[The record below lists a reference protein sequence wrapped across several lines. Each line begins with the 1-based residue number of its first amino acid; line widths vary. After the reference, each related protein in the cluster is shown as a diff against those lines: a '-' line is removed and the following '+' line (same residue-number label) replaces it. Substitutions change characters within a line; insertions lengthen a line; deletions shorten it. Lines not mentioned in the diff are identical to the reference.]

1 MFFVETI
8 KCMRTVLFAD
18 TFDAVATLISAF
30 QISKSFAS
38 KNLFQSISFA
48 IDTEQKIG
56 LVGPNGAGKSTLL
69 KILSGTMKPDSGK
82 LSFSNSL
89 RLGYLEQKPQ
99 LTPGKSIYETL
110 VEVTGDPYDGVNIA
124 HAFELI
130 TKLSLDEMAEGENTD
145 VGTLSGGWQKRVA
158 LARELMKRPT
168 LLMLDEPTNHLDIQS
183 ILWLE
188 DFISN
193 ENQISFFIVTHDRA
207 FLQNTCNAIFDLDP
221 RNPDGLIKSYGDY
234 AKYLETKQ
242 MLLDSQR
249 RLEEKKR
256 NTMLIEKAW
265 LARGPQARLTKQKAR
280 QNRAHELIDEV
291 KNLENKN
298 QLRKADFDFSA
309 GTGNTPKRLV
319 ELTKV
324 SKSFT
329 GRNLF
334 SDLSGLVR
342 PKARIGLLGANG
354 CGKSTLIKL
363 MLGKEQATSGEVF
376 VNPDIQINY
385 FEQGKE
391 TLNQNA
397 TVLKVICP
405 EGDYV
410 HLAGSPVFARSY
422 LSRFHF
428 NGFQM
433 DMPVSK
439 LSGGEQS
446 RLLLAKLMLTS
457 AHVLILDEPTN
468 DLDVETLDVLSEC
481 LADYP
486 GAVIL
491 VSHDRF
497 FLDQNSNELWAFTEN
512 EKGEIIKFAD
522 YYQWETWYRQEG
534 EENRRA
540 GKAATEAALKQAQA
554 PAKTGSS
561 SNKKLSY
568 KETLEY
574 ENIEKNIAIKEEEL
588 TKVQSALALP
598 ENQAN
603 YSKLQELTSL
613 SASLEAEVAQMYER
627 WQLLEAKT
635 KS

>member
-1 MFFVETI
+1 M
-8 KCMRTVLFAD
+8 LL

-48 IDTEQKIG
+48 IDTDQKIG

-69 KILSGTMKPDSGK
+69 KILSGKMKPDSGQ

-89 RLGYLEQKPQ
+89 RLGYLEQKPV
-99 LTPGKSIYETL
+99 LEAGKSIYETL
-110 VEVTGDPYDGVNIA
+110 VEVTDDPYDGINIA
-124 HAFELI
+124 LAFELI
-130 TKLSLDEMAEGENTD
+130 TKLSLDEMPEGENTD
-145 VGTLSGGWQKRVA
+145 VSKLSGGWQKRVA

-193 ENQISFFIVTHDRA
+193 ERQVSFFIVTHDRA

-221 RNPDGLIKSYGDY
+221 RNPDGLIKSIGDY
-234 AKYLETKQ
+234 GKYLETKQ

-249 RLEEKKR
+249 RLEDKMR

-280 QNRAHELIDEV
+280 QNRAHELIDDV

-298 QLRKADFDFSA
+298 TLRKSDFDFS
-309 GTGNTPKRLV
+309 TSGNSPKRLV

-334 SDLSGLVR
+334 TNLSGLVR

-363 MLGKEQATSGEVF
+363 MLGKEQPTSGEVF

-391 TLNQNA
+391 MLNQNA

-410 HLAGSPVFARSY
+410 HLQGSPVYARSY

-428 NGFQM
+428 NAFQM

-486 GAVIL
+486 GALIL

-497 FLDQNSNELWAFTEN
+497 FLDQNSNELWSFTEN

-522 YYQWETWYRQEG
+522 YYQWETWFRQEG

-540 GKAATEAALKQAQA
+540 GKAATEASLKQAEA
-554 PAKTGSS
+554 PAKTGNS

-568 KETLEY
+568 KETQEY
-574 ENIEKNIAIKEEEL
+574 ENIEKNIAVKEEEL
-588 TKVQSALALP
+588 TAVQAELSKP

-603 YSKLQELTSL
+603 YNKLQELTAR
-613 SASLEAEVAQMYER
+613 SATLEADVATMYER
-627 WQLLEAKT
+627 WQLLDAKQ

>member
-1 MFFVETI
+1 MQINRALLMICKKYNQE
-8 KCMRTVLFAD
+8 KM
-18 TFDAVATLISAF
+18 ATLVSAF

-38 KNLFQSISFA
+38 KKLFSSISFA
-48 IDTEQKIG
+48 LESEQKIG

-69 KILSGTMKPDSGK
+69 KIISGAMTPDQGQI
-82 LSFSNSL
+82 SFSNSL
-89 RLGYLEQKPQ
+89 RLGYLEQKPV
-99 LTPGKSIYETL
+99 LPRGKTIYDVLIEASD
-110 VEVTGDPYDGVNIA
+110 DPYDGINIA
-124 HAFELI
+124 LAFELI
-130 TKLSLDEMAEGENTD
+130 KKLSLDQAAQAENTD

-168 LLMLDEPTNHLDIQS
+168 LLLLDEPTNHLDIQS

-188 DFISN
+188 EFIEN
-193 ENQISFFIVTHDRA
+193 ENQMAFFIVTHDRA
-207 FLQNTCNAIFDLDP
+207 FLQNTCTAIFDLDP

-234 AKYLETKQ
+234 AQYLETKE
-242 MLLDSQR
+242 MLLAGQR

-291 KNLENKN
+291 NKLENKN
-298 QLRKADFDFSA
+298 QLRRAEFDFST
-309 GTGNTPKRLV
+309 TGNSPKRLI
-319 ELTKV
+319 ELTHVEK
-324 SKSFT
+324 KF
-329 GRNLF
+329 GERQLF

-363 MLGKEQATSGEVF
+363 MLGNEQPTSGEIF

-391 TLNQNA
+391 TLNQDIP
-397 TVLKVICP
+397 VLKVICP

-410 HLAGSPVFARSY
+410 HLQGQPVFARSY

-428 NGFQM
+428 NNFQM
-433 DMPVSK
+433 EMPVSK

-481 LADYP
+481 LAEFP
-486 GAVIL
+486 GALIL

-497 FLDQNSNELWAFTEN
+497 FLDQNSTELWAFTEN
-512 EKGEIIKFAD
+512 ECGEIIKFAD
-522 YYQWETWYRQEG
+522 YYQWELWYR
-534 EENRRA
+534 NS
-540 GKAATEAALKQAQA
+540 LKTTPTSRNNSAVQN
-554 PAKTGSS
+554 PKSGPS

-574 ENIEKNIAIKEEEL
+574 ESIEKNIATKEAEL
-588 TKVQSALALP
+588 SQAQNALSDPKNQS
-598 ENQAN
+598 N
-603 YSKLQELTSL
+603 YDKLQELTTS
-613 SASLEAEVAQMYER
+613 SAKLEKEVATLYER
-627 WQLLEAKT
+627 WQYLEAKI
-635 KS
+635 KG

>member
-1 MFFVETI
+1 M
-8 KCMRTVLFAD
+8 
-18 TFDAVATLISAF
+18 ATLISAF
-30 QISKSFAS
+30 QISKAFAS
-38 KNLFQSISFA
+38 KTLFQSISFA

-69 KILSGTMKPDSGK
+69 KILSGSMKPDSGQ
-82 LSFSNSL
+82 LSTSNSL
-89 RLGYLEQKPQ
+89 RLGYLEQKPV
-99 LTPGKSIYETL
+99 LIAGKSIYETL
-110 VEVTGDPYDGVNIA
+110 VEATDDPYDGINISL
-124 HAFELI
+124 AFELI
-130 TKLSLDEMAEGENTD
+130 TKLSLDEMPDGENTD
-145 VGTLSGGWQKRVA
+145 VAKLSGGWQKRVA
-158 LARELMKRPT
+158 LARELMKRPS

-193 ENQISFFIVTHDRA
+193 ERQVSFFIVTHDRA

-234 AKYLETKQ
+234 GKYLETKQ

-249 RLEEKKR
+249 RLEEKRR

-280 QNRAHELIDEV
+280 QNRAHEIIDEV

-298 QLRKADFDFSA
+298 QLRKSEFDFST
-309 GTGNTPKRLV
+309 TGNSPKRLV

-324 SKSFT
+324 SKAFT

-334 SDLSGLVR
+334 TNLSGLIR

-363 MLGKEQATSGEVF
+363 ILGQENPTSGEVF

-391 TLNQNA
+391 MLNQNA

-410 HLAGSPVFARSY
+410 HLQGSPVYGRSY

-428 NGFQM
+428 NNFQM

-468 DLDVETLDVLSEC
+468 DLDVETLDVLTEC
-481 LADYP
+481 LADFP
-486 GAVIL
+486 GALIL

-522 YYQWETWYRQEG
+522 YFQWETWYRSEG
-534 EENRRA
+534 EENRKA
-540 GKAATEAALKQAQA
+540 GKAATAAAFANAQH
-554 PAKTGSS
+554 PVKSTGTSS
-561 SNKKLSY
+561 KKLSY
-568 KETLEY
+568 KETQEY
-574 ENIEKNIAIKEEEL
+574 ESIEKNIALKEAEL
-588 TKVQSALALP
+588 TQMQAQLLLP
-598 ENQAN
+598 ENQTN
-603 YSKLQELTSL
+603 FNKLQELTTR
-613 SASLEAEVAQMYER
+613 SAAAEADIAKMYER
-627 WQLLEAKT
+627 WQLLEAKM